1 MAMFVLGPWNG
12 RAELSMRVRLSGT
25 QMVVALARMSDGTFR
40 YETQEVVVTE
50 AACIDNG

>member
-1 MAMFVLGPWNG
+1 
-12 RAELSMRVRLSGT
+12 
-25 QMVVALARMSDGTFR
+25 MSDGTFR